1 MRSTLGHT
9 FANFYMGNLEKMVL
23 NELEQKPLIYCRY
36 VDDILMLTKDSSEFK
51 NLKSKL
57 ENCSVLKFTTELNIN
72 NKLSFMDVLIDNNSK
87 DLQTSVYRKH
97 TNIGICLNGKS
108 DCIKQ

>member
-1 MRSTLGHT
+1 M
-9 FANFYMGNLEKMVL
+9 FMIFF
-23 NELEQKPLIYCRY
+23 I
-36 VDDILMLTKDSSEFK
+36 LTKDSSEFK
-51 NLKSKL
+51 DIKSKF
-57 ENCSVLKFTTELNIN
+57 ENYSVLKFTTELNIN